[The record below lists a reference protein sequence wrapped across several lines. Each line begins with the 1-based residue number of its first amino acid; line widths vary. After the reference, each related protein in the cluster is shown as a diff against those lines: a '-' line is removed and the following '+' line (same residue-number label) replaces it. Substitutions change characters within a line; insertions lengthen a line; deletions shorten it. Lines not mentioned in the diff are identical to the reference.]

1 MHDKIC
7 VLIIDDEPL
16 ARDLVK
22 RYLSGNPG
30 VEILGECENGYD
42 ALKAIQEL
50 KPDLLFLD
58 IQMPKIDGFELLEV
72 LDPKPEIIFT
82 TAFDQYAIRAFESNA
97 IDYLLKPFSKER
109 LEQALEKAKSRIGM
123 ESLPAGTPSLSGGT
137 PSLSGGT
144 PSLSGG
150 TPSLSGGT
158 PSLQNL
164 QQQMD
169 DEKKTLE
176 RVVTRLGSKI
186 TVIPVEKIW
195 YIEAA
200 DDYVMIWS
208 ELGNHLKEKTMKYF
222 EEHLP
227 EQFLRIHRSYIVNI
241 SQITSLELYTKD
253 SYIAIMRSGAK
264 LKVSS
269 EGYKRLKEKF

>member
-1 MHDKIC
+1 MHDKIR
-7 VLIIDDEPL
+7 VLIIDDEAL

-22 RYLSGNPG
+22 KYLTGNPG
-30 VEILGECENGYD
+30 IEILGECANGFD

-72 LDPKPEIIFT
+72 LDPNPEIIFT
-82 TAFDQYAIRAFESNA
+82 TAFDQYAIRAFEMNA
-97 IDYLLKPFSKER
+97 VDYLLKPFSKER
-109 LEQALEKAKSRIGM
+109 LDQAVEKAKSRIG
-123 ESLPAGTPSLSGGT
+123 TPSRD
-137 PSLSGGT
+137 P
-144 PSLSGG
+144 
-150 TPSLSGGT
+150 
-158 PSLQNL
+158 LQKL
-164 QQQMD
+164 QQQID
-169 DEKKTLE
+169 DDKKTIE
-176 RVVTRLGSKI
+176 RVVTRMGSKI

-208 ELGNHLKEKTMKYF
+208 ELGNHLKEKTMRYF

-227 EQFLRIHRSYIVNI
+227 KGEFIRTHRSHIINI
-241 SQITSLELYTKD
+241 SQVVSLELYSKD
-253 SYIAIMRSGAK
+253 SYLAIMKSGAK
-264 LKVSS
+264 LKVST